1 MKWSGK
7 GKAEKKASKKPRR
20 HILRTILIVLAAVAV
35 ALALGIHIYASGY
48 YHAEP
53 EAQEALASTTDVT
66 VTTLDSGDV
75 LFVPKNA
82 DAAFVFYPGG
92 KVEATAYA
100 PLLARLADRGV
111 ACVLVKMPENLAVL
125 ASNAADH
132 ARPELEEAL
141 SDAGEDSSALPWL
154 IGGHSLGGAMAG
166 SYVAGHEESYRGLVL
181 LGAYETS
188 DINSSSLSVLLMY
201 GEHDGVLNRT
211 KYDECLE
218 NLPSVYTELII
229 PGGIH
234 SYFGSYGL
242 QEGDG
247 MPEITNAEQLDFA
260 ASAIADFAGTL
271 SVS

>member
-1 MKWSGK
+1 MKGSGK
-7 GKAEKKASKKPRR
+7 DKAEKKASKKPRR
-20 HILRTILIVLAAVAV
+20 HILRSILIVLAAVAV
-35 ALALGIHIYASGY
+35 ALALGIHIYATSY

-125 ASNAADH
+125 APNAADY

-141 SDAGEDSSALPWL
+141 SDTGEDSSALPWL

-166 SYVAGHEESYRGLVL
+166 SYV
-181 LGAYETS
+181 LGMRRA
-188 DINSSSLSVLLMY
+188 I
-201 GEHDGVLNRT
+201 
-211 KYDECLE
+211 
-218 NLPSVYTELII
+218 
-229 PGGIH
+229 GG
-234 SYFGSYGL
+234 SCSWAPTRL
-242 QEGDG
+242 Q
-247 MPEITNAEQLDFA
+247 I
-260 ASAIADFAGTL
+260 
-271 SVS
+271 

>member
-20 HILRTILIVLAAVAV
+20 HILRTILIVLAAVAM

-125 ASNAADH
+125 APNAADH

-211 KYDECLE
+211 KYDECL
-218 NLPSVYTELII
+218 
-229 PGGIH
+229 
-234 SYFGSYGL
+234 
-242 QEGDG
+242 
-247 MPEITNAEQLDFA
+247 
-260 ASAIADFAGTL
+260 
-271 SVS
+271 

>member
-7 GKAEKKASKKPRR
+7 DKAEKKASKKPRR
-20 HILRTILIVLAAVAV
+20 HILRTILIVLAAVAM

-92 KVEATAYA
+92 KVEATAYT

-125 ASNAADH
+125 APNAADH

-188 DINSSSLSVLLMY
+188 DISSSSLSVLLMY

-211 KYDECLE
+211 KYEECLE
-218 NLPSVYTELII
+218 NLPSGYTELII

-247 MPEITNAEQLDFA
+247 TPEIANAEQLDFA
-260 ASAIADFAGTL
+260 ASAIADFAGTP

>member
-1 MKWSGK
+1 
-7 GKAEKKASKKPRR
+7 
-20 HILRTILIVLAAVAV
+20 
-35 ALALGIHIYASGY
+35 
-48 YHAEP
+48 
-53 EAQEALASTTDVT
+53 
-66 VTTLDSGDV
+66 
-75 LFVPKNA
+75 
-82 DAAFVFYPGG
+82 
-92 KVEATAYA
+92 
-100 PLLARLADRGV
+100 
-111 ACVLVKMPENLAVL
+111 
-125 ASNAADH
+125 
-132 ARPELEEAL
+132 
-141 SDAGEDSSALPWL
+141 
-154 IGGHSLGGAMAG
+154 MAG

-218 NLPSVYTELII
+218 NLPSGYTELII

-247 MPEITNAEQLDFA
+247 TPEIANAEQLDFA
-260 ASAIADFAGTL
+260 ASAIADFAGTP